1 MRFQRIRVERFGPLA
16 DSDWGEEGP
25 LPPLV
30 AILGPNE
37 AGKSAFHELLTAL
50 LYGFYP
56 ATRDTNP
63 WSPWSGGDA
72 DILGEIVLD
81 EGRELE
87 VHRRLLATPWGQ
99 VREGD
104 QVRNLRNDDLPFA
117 RHVQREVF
125 RQVYALT
132 LGDLAELAGPGWD
145 AVQDRLLVGMG
156 ARDLRSPRE
165 VVEGWTA
172 EAQALWR
179 PDRRG
184 SPRYRQLRER
194 LRDLRSAR
202 REALD
207 RDRDLREAERRSGAL
222 EGELEQL
229 RVRLREVD
237 RRLDEVRRLRPLR
250 DRLRRMEDLRERAGD
265 PEELKGLPADPGAR
279 LDELEREIRTG
290 EEALAQVE
298 RKLER
303 ARERILAFTPSH
315 RALLD
320 QGSTLRGLTA
330 RVQLLQERAARRGGL
345 DEEIRGLE
353 RRIRDAAAPIFQEE
367 ASLPQSEQLE
377 PLSVP
382 DLEREIMQAEA
393 ARERTGRLGEQL
405 RFTRERSAPG
415 TSRGLAVAGLV
426 LVPLGLLVLTLSLG
440 ADEPGP
446 AIPGL
451 VLGLLLTAVGGSL
464 LLQAWL
470 ARTSGTDGAREEA
483 TLRRNL
489 AEAEE
494 DRVRA
499 LEAVRDRLGELPLR
513 ADVVD
518 RPTPTLAGSLARVRE
533 LVQDLEDR
541 RETREALDRDQEE
554 VTRELDRVRKELLP
568 DLPADPV
575 TGLVELD
582 RRLKESERRGE
593 EAAAGES
600 EAEELELERKRG
612 SGELARLREELDTL
626 RTRVARA
633 GGGEEAEEPGVLDR
647 VRERLRARDDLRREE
662 EALPR
667 EFPDLDE
674 LRERLREAD
683 ARASDEGEADAA
695 PVLEG
700 ERDILQEEAA
710 GRREELAALR
720 ERIQTLS
727 EADTADLVDGEIQG
741 IEEEL
746 VRVRRERDRRFLL
759 ARLARRAERRFRDEH
774 QPDLLRRAEEYLS
787 RITGG
792 RYTRLLLE
800 EAEGGSVFHL
810 EAPHL
815 PGSLPVDP
823 PLSTGTREQ
832 VFLALR
838 LAIVDH
844 LDQGREP
851 LPLFLDEV
859 LVNWD
864 AERRGRGVDL
874 LAEVARTRQVFLFT
888 CHPGLAREVEERG
901 GAVLG
906 LMGPGAAA
914 PTGSGDQ
921 LE

>member
-16 DSDWGEEGP
+16 ESEWGGEGP

-30 AILGPNE
+30 AVLGPNE
-37 AGKSAFHELLTAL
+37 AGKSAIHELLTAL

-56 ATRDTNP
+56 ATRESNP
-63 WSPWSGGDA
+63 WSPWGGGDA
-72 DILGEIVLD
+72 DILGQIVLD

-104 QVRNLRNDDLPFA
+104 QVRTIRNEDLPFA

-132 LGDLAELAGPGWD
+132 LGDLAELSGPGWD

-156 ARDLRSPRE
+156 TRDLRSPRE
-165 VVEGWTA
+165 VIEAWTG

-194 LRDLRSAR
+194 LGDLRSAR

-207 RDRDLREAERRSGAL
+207 RDRDLREAERRSGKL

-229 RVRLREVD
+229 RIRLREVD

-250 DRLRRMEDLRERAGD
+250 DRLRRIGGLRERVGD
-265 PEELKGLPADPGAR
+265 PEELEGLPTDPGAR
-279 LDELEREIRTG
+279 LEEVEHEIRTG
-290 EEALAQVE
+290 KEELARVE

-303 ARERILAFTPSH
+303 ARERIRAFTPSH

-320 QGSTLRGLTA
+320 QQPTLRGLAA

-367 ASLPQSEQLE
+367 APPLESRQLE

-382 DLEREIMQAEA
+382 DLEREIMEAEA
-393 ARERTGRLGEQL
+393 GRERIERLGEQL
-405 RFTRERSAPG
+405 RLTRERSSPG
-415 TSRGLAVAGLV
+415 ASRGLAVGGLV
-426 LVPLGLLVLTLSLG
+426 LVPVGLLLLILSLG
-440 ADEPGP
+440 AGEPGP
-446 AIPGL
+446 SIPGL

-464 LLQAWL
+464 LLQVWL
-470 ARTSGTDGAREEA
+470 ARTSGTSGARDEA
-483 TLRRNL
+483 ALRRNL

-494 DRVRA
+494 DRTRA
-499 LEAVRDRLGELPLR
+499 LEAVHARVRDLPLR
-513 ADVVD
+513 AEVLD
-518 RPTPTLAGSLARVRE
+518 RPTPTLAGSLARLRE
-533 LVQDLEDR
+533 LTQDVEDR

-568 DLPADPV
+568 DLPGDPV

-582 RRLKESERRGE
+582 RRLKEAERRAE
-593 EAAAGES
+593 DAAAGES
-600 EAEELELERKRG
+600 EAEELELERKRRE
-612 SGELARLREELDTL
+612 GELARLVEELTTL
-626 RTRVARA
+626 RARVARA
-633 GGGEEAEEPGVLDR
+633 GGGGKPEEPGVLDR
-647 VRERLRARDDLRREE
+647 VRDRLRAREDLRREE

-667 EFPDLDE
+667 EFPDLDQ

-683 ARASDEGEADAA
+683 ARAGDGEEEKDAPA
-695 PVLEG
+695 LEA
-700 ERDILQEEAA
+700 EKDALQEEAA
-710 GRREELAALR
+710 ERREELAALG

-741 IEEEL
+741 LEEEL

-759 ARLARRAERRFRDEH
+759 GRLVRRAERRFRDEH

-800 EAEGGSVFHL
+800 EGEGGSVFHL

-815 PGSLPVDP
+815 PGSLPVEV

-832 VFLALR
+832 VYLALR

-844 LDQGREP
+844 LDQDREP

-864 AERRGRGVDL
+864 AGRRGRGVDL
-874 LAEVARTRQVFLFT
+874 LAEVAGTRQVFLFT

-901 GAVLG
+901 GAVLD
-906 LMGPGAAA
+906 LVGPGAPA
-914 PTGSGDQ
+914 PEGSGD
-921 LE
+921 EPE